1 MTTAPTAPVSPTA
14 TATASPAGPA
24 TATPTAQPDDCLAA
38 DFYQYE
44 ALLPDD
50 EREILLKARA
60 FLRKDIKPL
69 VNEYWGRGEF
79 PFEMI
84 EKFRASGLAALAY
97 EGYGEH
103 KPATSHLLGGMLA
116 TELGRVD
123 ASTATFF
130 GVHNGLAF
138 YSIHYGGDQEQ
149 RDRFLPAMASMD
161 KIGAFALT
169 EPLGGSDVS
178 GGMRTTAR
186 REGDEWILDG
196 AKKWI
201 GNATFAD
208 YVVVFARDV
217 DDNKVKAFV
226 VEKGTPGFRPE
237 KIEGKI
243 ALRIVQNAEIT
254 LTGVRVPEANRLH
267 NIRGFRDVAE
277 ILRVTRGGVAW
288 QALGVMIGAYEL
300 ALDYAKERTAFGRPI
315 AKFQLVQDLLVKS
328 LGNITACWGMLVQLA
343 RLQDQ
348 GVFRDEQSAL
358 AKEYVAA
365 RMRESVAWC
374 REIFGGN
381 GIVLD
386 HDVARFFSDAEAL
399 YSYEG
404 THQMQTLIVGKS
416 ITGHSAFVG

>member
-1 MTTAPTAPVSPTA
+1 MTSTAPVA
-14 TATASPAGPA
+14 HL
-24 TATPTAQPDDCLAA
+24 DDQLDA
-38 DFYQYE
+38 DFYLYE
-44 ALLPDD
+44 SLLPDE
-50 EREILLKARA
+50 ERKILLKARA
-60 FLRKDIKPL
+60 FLRDEVAPL
-69 VNEYWGRGEF
+69 VNEAWSKAELPREL
-79 PFEMI
+79 I
-84 EKFRASGLAALAY
+84 DKFRDSGLSALAY

-103 KPATSHLLGGMLA
+103 RPAVSNLLSGMLA
-116 TELGRVD
+116 MELGRVD
-123 ASTATFF
+123 ASCATFF
-130 GVHNGLAF
+130 GVHNGLGF
-138 YSIHYGGDQEQ
+138 YSVFHGGDQEQ
-149 RDRFLPAMASMD
+149 RDRFLPAMATMD

-169 EPLGGSDVS
+169 EPDGGSDVS

-186 REGDEWILDG
+186 REGDTWILDG

-217 DDNKVKAFV
+217 DDDEVKAFV
-226 VEKGTPGFRPE
+226 VEKGTPGFEPV

-254 LTGVRVPEANRLH
+254 LTDVRVPEANRLQ
-267 NIRGFRDVAE
+267 NMKGFRDVAE
-277 ILRVTRGGVAW
+277 ILRQTRGGVAW

-300 ALDYAKERTAFGRPI
+300 ALDYAKERVAFGRPI
-315 AKFQLVQDLLVKS
+315 AQFQLVQDLLVKS
-328 LGNITACWGMLVQLA
+328 VGNITACWGMLVQLA

-348 GVFRDEQSAL
+348 GIFRDEQSAL
-358 AKEYVAA
+358 AKDYVAA
-365 RMRESVAWC
+365 RMREVVGWA

-381 GIVLD
+381 GILVD
-386 HDVARFFSDAEAL
+386 YDVARFFSDAEAL

>member
-1 MTTAPTAPVSPTA
+1 MTTTAAPV
-14 TATASPAGPA
+14 
-24 TATPTAQPDDCLAA
+24 AQLDDQLTA
-38 DFYQYE
+38 DFYLYE
-44 ALLPDD
+44 SLLPDE
-50 EREILLKARA
+50 ERKILLKART
-60 FLRKDIKPL
+60 FMREEVKPL
-69 VNEYWGRGEF
+69 VNDAWSKAEL
-79 PFEMI
+79 PQQLI
-84 EKFRASGLAALAY
+84 EKFRGSGLVALAY

-103 KPATSHLLGGMLA
+103 QPAVSHLLSGMLA
-116 TELGRVD
+116 MELGRVD
-123 ASTATFF
+123 ASCATFF
-130 GVHNGLAF
+130 GVHNGLGF
-138 YSIHYGGDQEQ
+138 YSIYYGGDQEQ
-149 RDRFLPAMASMD
+149 RDRFLPAMATME

-169 EPLGGSDVS
+169 EPDGGSDVS

-186 REGDEWILDG
+186 REGDTWVLNG

-217 DDNKVKAFV
+217 ADNKVKAFV
-226 VEKGTPGFRPE
+226 VEKGTPGFEPV

-254 LTGVRVPEANRLH
+254 LTDVRVPEANRLQ
-267 NIRGFRDVAE
+267 NMKGFRDVGE
-277 ILRVTRGGVAW
+277 VLRQTRSGVAW

-300 ALDYAKERTAFGRPI
+300 ALDYAKERVAFGRPI

-328 LGNITACWGMLVQLA
+328 LGNITSCWGMLVQLA

-348 GVFRDEQSAL
+348 GIFRDEHSAL
-358 AKEYVAA
+358 AKEFVAA
-365 RMRESVAWC
+365 RMREVVAWS
-374 REIFGGN
+374 RELFGGN
-381 GIVLD
+381 GIVVEYD
-386 HDVARFFSDAEAL
+386 IARFFSDAEAL

>member
-1 MTTAPTAPVSPTA
+1 MTTTPVPTPAAPL
-14 TATASPAGPA
+14 
-24 TATPTAQPDDCLAA
+24 DDLPAA
-38 DFYQYE
+38 DFYRYE
-44 ALLPDD
+44 TLLSD
-50 EREILLKARA
+50 EERKILLDARA
-60 FLRKDIKPL
+60 FLRKEIKPL
-69 VNEYWGRGEF
+69 VNEYWGKAEF
-79 PFEMI
+79 PFEYI
-84 EKFRASGLAALAY
+84 EKFRSSGLAALAY
-97 EGYGEH
+97 EGYGDH
-103 KPATSHLLGGMLA
+103 KPAGSHLLGGMLA

-130 GVHNGLAF
+130 GVHNGLGF
-138 YSIHYGGDQEQ
+138 YSIYYGGDQEQ
-149 RDRFLPAMASMD
+149 RDRFLPAMATME

-186 REGDEWILDG
+186 RDGDTWVLNG

-226 VEKGTPGFRPE
+226 VEKGTPGFKPE

-254 LTGVRVPEANRLH
+254 LTNVRVPEANRLQ
-267 NIRGFRDVAE
+267 NIKGFRDVAE
-277 ILRVTRGGVAW
+277 VLRQTRSGVAW

-300 ALDYAKERTAFGRPI
+300 ALDYAKERIAFGRPI

-328 LGNITACWGMLVQLA
+328 LGNITACWGMLIQLA

-348 GVFRDEQSAL
+348 GIFRDEHSAL

-365 RMRESVAWC
+365 RMREVVAWS
-374 REIFGGN
+374 RELFGGN
-381 GIVLD
+381 GILLD
-386 HDVARFFSDAEAL
+386 YDVARFFSDAEAL